1 MYKIFINNKREP
13 ISSLLKW
20 NENNVFFDE
29 ADWNKIFELPFKITQ
44 ESKFHWLQFQILHRI
59 IPTNYYLFKL
69 KLIDSPA
76 CTFCLTDLETI
87 DHLFVECFKVKD
99 LWCRIEEWVLD
110 KFEMHCSF
118 DKMSILF
125 GKYENRN
132 ICKVQNL
139 FILTVK
145 QFIFASKYKSIPKLN
160 IDILIKRIIERIFI
174 EKVLLLQSCKY
185 MEYER
190 HWQKIC
196 DVL

>member
-1 MYKIFINNKREP
+1 MYEIFINNKREP

-29 ADWNKIFELPFKITQ
+29 ADWNKIFELPFKVTQ

-69 KLIDSPA
+69 KLIDSQA
-76 CTFCLTDLETI
+76 CTFCLSDIETI

-139 FILTVK
+139 IILTVK
-145 QFIFASKYKSIPKLN
+145 QFIFASKYKSVSKLYG
-160 IDILIKRIIERIFI
+160 DIITKAII
-174 EKVLLLQSCKY
+174 
-185 MEYER
+185 
-190 HWQKIC
+190 
-196 DVL
+196 